1 MLSRTHQVIWRT
13 RDPEGPPSARTQS
26 HMARTPQSESTD
38 RYGWPNME
46 NAVKSDNQPR
56 GRRKIQGTKYGR
68 EQEQDQEP
76 KSNMSDPE
84 DTPGGTNTIIL
95 K

>member
-1 MLSRTHQVIWRT
+1 
-13 RDPEGPPSARTQS
+13 
-26 HMARTPQSESTD
+26 
-38 RYGWPNME
+38 ME

-95 K
+95 N